1 MTITYTAEVATCR
14 GFGCFLK
21 LLLRWRGS
29 IYKLVWLD
37 LLAFLT
43 LYYVLNLV
51 YRFALNPGQKET
63 FEAVVAYCNSY
74 RDLIPLSF
82 VLGFYVSIVM
92 TRWWNQYTSIPWPD
106 PIAVFVSS
114 NVHGQDERGRVMR
127 RTIMRYVCLCLTMVL
142 TNVSPR
148 VKKRFPGLNNLVE
161 AGLLNENEKTII
173 ETMNKAFPRPSKH
186 WLPIVWAA
194 SIITR
199 ARKEGRIRD
208 DFAVKTIIDELNKFR
223 GQCGL
228 LISYDTISVPLVYT
242 QVVTLAVYSYFLT
255 CCMGQQWIDGK
266 VVGTSTYLNKVD
278 LYFPV
283 FTTLQFFFYMGWLKV
298 AESLINPFGEDDDD
312 FEVNWMV
319 DRNLQVSYLIVD
331 EMHHDHPELLKDQYW
346 DEVFPNEL
354 PYTIAAERFRENH
367 PEPSTAKIE
376 VPKSAGMPS
385 AMSSVRIDEMVGN
398 NGTSAAAPKPPAAD
412 QAQGAPLQTVTY
424 DLSKG
429 APDEEADDASGIHFS
444 AGNGKMRLGL
454 GSSPSLVSVSGTL
467 SRVNTVASALKRF
480 LSRDDSRP
488 NSATPTDDPGK
499 YRFPTSAS
507 SASLTGGVPGTAG
520 VKPAGSMRI
529 TQQVIEEVDEQ
540 ATITSVRPAEPRP
553 NVMDIFAGQAGQPQ
567 TMPLQPPLPNPSTD
581 PAAPQARSQPMDIPR
596 RSPQYERAQ
605 SQCDQT
611 ASLFPPGGVDAL
623 LSTSAPVADSPS
635 ILSAATAPSSP
646 VGDSSKSLYDQ
657 PKAASRETAIER
669 PDAPQFFRW
678 FVTPVENLDLKTSND
693 LLANT
698 AAAAA
703 DPEDV
708 GDDFAKLKAAR
719 EKEKLV
725 RQQMNLARTIST
737 APGVDPSGAVPLMPV
752 VPVAVS
758 MASVAPQAT
767 TLPVTSSSADL
778 LAGGDTVTNSTIKS
792 EDVAPGS

>member
-1 MTITYTAEVATCR
+1 MTISYTSEVATCR

-43 LYYVLNLV
+43 IYYAINMV
-51 YRFALNPGQKET
+51 YRFGLNATQKET
-63 FEAVVAYCNSY
+63 FEAIVQYCDSY
-74 RDLIPLSF
+74 RELIPLSF

-114 NVHGQDERGRVMR
+114 NVHGQDERGRMMR

-142 TNVSPR
+142 ANVSPR
-148 VKKRFPGLNNLVE
+148 VKKRFPGLSNLVE
-161 AGLLNENEKTII
+161 AGLLNDNEKAII

-255 CCMGQQWIDGK
+255 CCMGQQWTDGK
-266 VVGTSTYLNKVD
+266 VVGNTTYLNKVD

-376 VPKSAGMPS
+376 VPKNAAMPS
-385 AMSSVRIDEMVGN
+385 TMSSVRIDEMVGN
-398 NGTSAAAPKPPAAD
+398 TSGDPAAAADTKLTGPA
-412 QAQGAPLQTVTY
+412 QAQAQVSNPVPESGVQSVTY
-424 DLSKG
+424 DFPKG
-429 APDEEADDASGIHFS
+429 SPDEEADDASGIHFS
-444 AGNGKMRLGL
+444 AGNGKMRL

-488 NSATPTDDPGK
+488 GSATPSQDQPYK
-499 YRFPTSAS
+499 FPASAS
-507 SASLTGGVPGTAG
+507 SASLSGGVVGPATSAG
-520 VKPAGSMRI
+520 KPAGSLRI

-540 ATITSVRPAEPRP
+540 ATITSMRANEPRP
-553 NVMDIFAGQAGQPQ
+553 NVIDIFASSSGAGAPNSA
-567 TMPLQPPLPNPSTD
+567 PLQPPPAHSD
-581 PAAPQARSQPMDIPR
+581 PVDIPAR
-596 RSPQYERAQ
+596 PPSYNRAQ
-605 SQCDQT
+605 SQYES
-611 ASLFPPGGVDAL
+611 SLFPPGGVDAL
-623 LSTSAPVADSPS
+623 LSTSAPAGGSPLL
-635 ILSAATAPSSP
+635 LSNAATAPSSP
-646 VGDSSKSLYDQ
+646 VGESSKSLYD
-657 PKAASRETAIER
+657 PLKAASRET
-669 PDAPQFFRW
+669 
-678 FVTPVENLDLKTSND
+678 VENVELRSSND
-693 LLANT
+693 LLA
-698 AAAAA
+698 AQPV
-703 DPEDV
+703 DE
-708 GDDFAKLKAAR
+708 GDDFDKLKAER
-719 EKEKLV
+719 EKEKLM
-725 RQQMNLARTIST
+725 RQQKNLARTIST
-737 APGVDPSGAVPLMPV
+737 APGMEGAAVPLVPLIPV
-752 VPVAVS
+752 NV
-758 MASVAPQAT
+758 PQAQM
-767 TLPVTSSSADL
+767 PAVASSGDL
-778 LAGGDTVTNSTIKS
+778 LAGGEVLSNSTMKS
-792 EDVAPGS
+792 EDAVNGS

>member
-1 MTITYTAEVATCR
+1 MTITYTGEVATCR

-43 LYYVLNLV
+43 IYYAINMV
-51 YRFALNPGQKET
+51 YRFGLNATQKET
-63 FEAVVAYCNSY
+63 FEAIVQYCDSY
-74 RDLIPLSF
+74 RELIPLSF

-114 NVHGQDERGRVMR
+114 NVHGQDERGRMMR

-142 TNVSPR
+142 ANVSPR
-148 VKKRFPGLNNLVE
+148 VKKRFPGLSNLVE
-161 AGLLNENEKTII
+161 AGLLNDNEKAII

-255 CCMGQQWIDGK
+255 CCMGQQWTEGK
-266 VVGTSTYLNKVD
+266 VVGSTTYLNKVD

-376 VPKSAGMPS
+376 VPKNAAMPS
-385 AMSSVRIDEMVGN
+385 TMSSVRIDEM
-398 NGTSAAAPKPPAAD
+398 
-412 QAQGAPLQTVTY
+412 
-424 DLSKG
+424 
-429 APDEEADDASGIHFS
+429 ADDASGIHFS
-444 AGNGKMRLGL
+444 AGNGKMRL

-488 NSATPTDDPGK
+488 GSATPSQDQPYK
-499 YRFPTSAS
+499 FPASAS
-507 SASLTGGVPGTAG
+507 SASLSGGVVGSATSAG
-520 VKPAGSMRI
+520 KPAGSLRI

-540 ATITSVRPAEPRP
+540 ATITSMRANEPRP
-553 NVMDIFAGQAGQPQ
+553 NVMDIFGAASSSGAA
-567 TMPLQPPLPNPSTD
+567 TNSVPLQPP
-581 PAAPQARSQPMDIPR
+581 PAHSEPVDIPTR
-596 RSPQYERAQ
+596 APSYNRAQ
-605 SQCDQT
+605 SQYEPN
-611 ASLFPPGGVDAL
+611 LFPPGGVDAL
-623 LSTSAPVADSPS
+623 LSTSAPAGGSPLL
-635 ILSAATAPSSP
+635 LSNAATAPSSP
-646 VGDSSKSLYDQ
+646 VGESSKSLYDPQ
-657 PKAASRETAIER
+657 KAASRET
-669 PDAPQFFRW
+669 
-678 FVTPVENLDLKTSND
+678 VENMDLRSSSD
-693 LLANT
+693 LLAN
-698 AAAAA
+698 AAAAQ
-703 DPEDV
+703 PEDE
-708 GDDFAKLKAAR
+708 GDDFDKLKAAR
-719 EKEKLV
+719 EKEKLM
-725 RQQMNLARTIST
+725 RQQKNLARTIST
-737 APGVDPSGAVPLMPV
+737 APGMETTAVPMVPMIPV
-752 VPVAVS
+752 NVAVQQ
-758 MASVAPQAT
+758 AHLPSVA
-767 TLPVTSSSADL
+767 SSADL
-778 LAGGDTVTNSTIKS
+778 LAGGELLSNSTMKS
-792 EDVAPGS
+792 EDAVNGS

>member
-1 MTITYTAEVATCR
+1 MTITYTGEVATCR

-43 LYYVLNLV
+43 IYYAINMV
-51 YRFALNPGQKET
+51 YRFGLNPGQKET
-63 FEAVVAYCNSY
+63 FEAIVQYCDSY
-74 RDLIPLSF
+74 RELIPLSF

-114 NVHGQDERGRVMR
+114 NVHGQDERGRMMR

-142 TNVSPR
+142 ANVSPR

-161 AGLLNENEKTII
+161 AGLLNDNEKAII

-255 CCMGQQWIDGK
+255 CCMGQQWTDGK
-266 VVGTSTYLNKVD
+266 VVGNTTYLNKVD

-376 VPKSAGMPS
+376 VPKNAAMPS
-385 AMSSVRIDEMVGN
+385 TMSSVRIDEM
-398 NGTSAAAPKPPAAD
+398 
-412 QAQGAPLQTVTY
+412 
-424 DLSKG
+424 
-429 APDEEADDASGIHFS
+429 ADDASGIHFS
-444 AGNGKMRLGL
+444 AGNGKMRLD
-454 GSSPSLVSVSGTL
+454 SSPSLVSVSGTL

-488 NSATPTDDPGK
+488 GSATPSQDQPYK
-499 YRFPTSAS
+499 FPASAS
-507 SASLTGGVPGTAG
+507 SASLSGAVVGSATSAG
-520 VKPAGSMRI
+520 KPAGSLRI

-540 ATITSVRPAEPRP
+540 ATITSMRANEPRP
-553 NVMDIFAGQAGQPQ
+553 NVMDIFAQTSSGAG
-567 TMPLQPPLPNPSTD
+567 TSGPLQPP
-581 PAAPQARSQPMDIPR
+581 PAHSEPVDIPSR
-596 RSPQYERAQ
+596 PPSYNRAQ
-605 SQCDQT
+605 SQYEPT
-611 ASLFPPGGVDAL
+611 LYPPGGVDAL
-623 LSTSAPVADSPS
+623 LSTSAPAGGSPLL
-635 ILSAATAPSSP
+635 LSNAATAPSSP
-646 VGDSSKSLYDQ
+646 VGESSKSLYDPQ
-657 PKAASRETAIER
+657 KAASRET
-669 PDAPQFFRW
+669 
-678 FVTPVENLDLKTSND
+678 VENMDLRSSTD
-693 LLANT
+693 LLGHP
-698 AAAAA
+698 AAQ
-703 DPEDV
+703 PEDE
-708 GDDFAKLKAAR
+708 GDDFDKLKAER
-719 EKEKLV
+719 EKEKLM
-725 RQQMNLARTIST
+725 RQQKNLARTIST
-737 APGVDPSGAVPLMPV
+737 APGMEATAVPLVPM
-752 VPVAVS
+752 VPVNVAVQQ
-758 MASVAPQAT
+758 AQLQPVA
-767 TLPVTSSSADL
+767 SSADL
-778 LAGGDTVTNSTIKS
+778 LAGGDQFSNSTMKS
-792 EDVAPGS
+792 EDAINGS

>member
-1 MTITYTAEVATCR
+1 MTITYTGEVATCR

-43 LYYVLNLV
+43 IYYAINMV
-51 YRFALNPGQKET
+51 YRFALNDAQKTT
-63 FEAVVAYCNSY
+63 FEAIVLYCDSY
-74 RDLIPLSF
+74 SDLIPLSF

-142 TNVSPR
+142 ANVSPR

-161 AGLLNENEKTII
+161 AGLLNDNERDII

-255 CCMGQQWIDGK
+255 CCMGKQWTDGK
-266 VVGTSTYLNKVD
+266 MVGNTSTLNKVD

-354 PYTIAAERFRENH
+354 PYTIAAEKFRENH

-376 VPKSAGMPS
+376 VPKNAAIPS
-385 AMSSVRIDEMVGN
+385 TMSSVRIDEMVGN
-398 NGTSAAAPKPPAAD
+398 TNGGNPAAAPDEKPPGTTPV
-412 QAQGAPLQTVTY
+412 QASGQSEMPQGVQSVTY
-424 DLSKG
+424 DFPKG
-429 APDEEADDASGIHFS
+429 SPDEEADDASGIHFS
-444 AGNGKMRLGL
+444 AGNGKMRL

-488 NSATPTDDPGK
+488 GSATPSEDQKP
-499 YRFPTSAS
+499 YRFPASAS
-507 SASLTGGVPGTAG
+507 SASLTGNVGSATSAGKPPG
-520 VKPAGSMRI
+520 SLRI

-540 ATITSVRPAEPRP
+540 ATITSMRANEPRP
-553 NVMDIFAGQAGQPQ
+553 NVMNIFAPASTSAG
-567 TMPLQPPLPNPSTD
+567 TAPLQPP
-581 PAAPQARSQPMDIPR
+581 PAHSEPVDIPQR
-596 RSPQYERAQ
+596 PPSYSRAQ
-605 SQCDQT
+605 SQYEPT
-611 ASLFPPGGVDAL
+611 LFPPGGVDAL
-623 LSTSAPVADSPS
+623 LSTSAPAGGSPS
-635 ILSAATAPSSP
+635 MLSTAATAPSSP
-646 VGDSSKSLYDQ
+646 VGDSSKSLYDPQ
-657 PKAASRETAIER
+657 NAASRETER
-669 PDAPQFFRW
+669 PDAPQVFRW
-678 FVTPVENLDLKTSND
+678 YITPVENLDLRASQDPLVN
-693 LLANT
+693 
-698 AAAAA
+698 AAAAE
-703 DPEDV
+703 PEVDE
-708 GDDFAKLKAAR
+708 GDDFEKLKAAR
-719 EKEKLV
+719 EKEKLM
-725 RQQMNLARTIST
+725 RQQKNLARTIST
-737 APGVDPSGAVPLMPV
+737 APGVDASAVPL
-752 VPVAVS
+752 VPVIP
-758 MASVAPQAT
+758 VAIPVPQANM
-767 TLPVTSSSADL
+767 PEVPSSADL
-778 LAGGDTVTNSTIKS
+778 LAGAELVPSSTMKS
-792 EDVAPGS
+792 EDAVNGS

>member
-1 MTITYTAEVATCR
+1 MTITYTGEVATCR

-37 LLAFLT
+37 LLAFLII
-43 LYYVLNLV
+43 YYAINMV
-51 YRFALNPGQKET
+51 YRFGLNPGQKET
-63 FEAVVAYCNSY
+63 FEAIVQYCDSY
-74 RDLIPLSF
+74 RELIPLSF

-142 TNVSPR
+142 ANVSPR

-161 AGLLNENEKTII
+161 AGLLNDNEKTII
-173 ETMNKAFPRPSKH
+173 EAMNKSFPRPSKH

-255 CCMGQQWIDGK
+255 CCMGQQWTDGK
-266 VVGTSTYLNKVD
+266 VVGNTTYLNKVD

-376 VPKSAGMPS
+376 VPKNAAMPS
-385 AMSSVRIDEMVGN
+385 TMSSVRIDEM
-398 NGTSAAAPKPPAAD
+398 
-412 QAQGAPLQTVTY
+412 
-424 DLSKG
+424 
-429 APDEEADDASGIHFS
+429 ADDASGIHFS
-444 AGNGKMRLGL
+444 AGNGKMRL

-488 NSATPTDDPGK
+488 GSATPSEDQKPYK
-499 YRFPTSAS
+499 FPASAS
-507 SASLTGGVPGTAG
+507 SASLSGVAG
-520 VKPAGSMRI
+520 SATSAGKPAGSMRI
-529 TQQVIEEVDEQ
+529 THQVIEEVDEQ
-540 ATITSVRPAEPRP
+540 ATITSMRANEPRP
-553 NVMDIFAGQAGQPQ
+553 NVMDIFASSSGAGGPPSG
-567 TMPLQPPLPNPSTD
+567 PLQPP
-581 PAAPQARSQPMDIPR
+581 PAHSEPVDIPAR
-596 RSPQYERAQ
+596 PPSYNRAQ
-605 SQCDQT
+605 SQYEPT
-611 ASLFPPGGVDAL
+611 LFPPGGVDNL
-623 LSTSAPVADSPS
+623 LSTSAPAGGSPS
-635 ILSAATAPSSP
+635 LLSNAATAPSSP
-646 VGDSSKSLYDQ
+646 VGDSSKSLYDPQ
-657 PKAASRETAIER
+657 KAASRET
-669 PDAPQFFRW
+669 
-678 FVTPVENLDLKTSND
+678 VENLDLRASTD
-693 LLANT
+693 LLTQAQ
-698 AAAAA
+698 AAVE
-703 DPEDV
+703 PEDE
-708 GDDFAKLKAAR
+708 GDDFEKLKAAR
-719 EKEKLV
+719 EKEKLM
-725 RQQMNLARTIST
+725 RQQKNLARTIST
-737 APGVDPSGAVPLMPV
+737 APGVDATAVPLVPMI
-752 VPVAVS
+752 PVAV
-758 MASVAPQAT
+758 AVPPPNVPSVP
-767 TLPVTSSSADL
+767 SSADL
-778 LAGGDTVTNSTIKS
+778 LSGSELLPSSTMKS
-792 EDVAPGS
+792 EDAVNGS

>member
-1 MTITYTAEVATCR
+1 MTITYTGEVATCR

-43 LYYVLNLV
+43 IYYAINMV
-51 YRFALNPGQKET
+51 YRFGLNPTQKET
-63 FEAVVAYCNSY
+63 FEAIVQYCDSY
-74 RDLIPLSF
+74 RELIPLSF

-114 NVHGQDERGRVMR
+114 NVHGQDERGRMMR

-142 TNVSPR
+142 ANVSPR
-148 VKKRFPGLNNLVE
+148 VKKRFPGLSNLVE
-161 AGLLNENEKTII
+161 AGLLNDNEKAII

-255 CCMGQQWIDGK
+255 CCMGQQWTDGK
-266 VVGTSTYLNKVD
+266 MVGNTTYQNKVD

-376 VPKSAGMPS
+376 VPKNAAMPS
-385 AMSSVRIDEMVGN
+385 TMSSVRIDEMVGN
-398 NGTSAAAPKPPAAD
+398 TSGDPAVAD
-412 QAQGAPLQTVTY
+412 TKLTVPGSGPGQAQNPVPAPVPESGVQSVTY
-424 DLSKG
+424 DFPKG
-429 APDEEADDASGIHFS
+429 SPDEEADDASGIHFS
-444 AGNGKMRLGL
+444 AGNGKMRL

-488 NSATPTDDPGK
+488 GSATPSQDQPYK
-499 YRFPTSAS
+499 FPASAS
-507 SASLTGGVPGTAG
+507 SASLSGGIVGPATSAG
-520 VKPAGSMRI
+520 KPAGSLRI

-540 ATITSVRPAEPRP
+540 ATITSMRANEPRP
-553 NVMDIFAGQAGQPQ
+553 NVMDIFASPSGAANSV
-567 TMPLQPPLPNPSTD
+567 PLQPPPAQSD
-581 PAAPQARSQPMDIPR
+581 PVDIPTR
-596 RSPQYERAQ
+596 PPSYNRAQ
-605 SQCDQT
+605 SQYES
-611 ASLFPPGGVDAL
+611 SLFPPGGVDAL
-623 LSTSAPVADSPS
+623 LSTSAPAGGSPLL
-635 ILSAATAPSSP
+635 LSNAATAPSSP
-646 VGDSSKSLYDQ
+646 VGESSKSLYDPQ
-657 PKAASRETAIER
+657 KAASRET
-669 PDAPQFFRW
+669 
-678 FVTPVENLDLKTSND
+678 VENMDLRSSSD
-693 LLANT
+693 LLA
-698 AAAAA
+698 AQPV
-703 DPEDV
+703 DE
-708 GDDFAKLKAAR
+708 GDDFDKLKAER
-719 EKEKLV
+719 EKEKLM
-725 RQQMNLARTIST
+725 RQQKNLARTIST
-737 APGVDPSGAVPLMPV
+737 APGMEATAVPLVPI
-752 VPVAVS
+752 VPVNVAV
-758 MASVAPQAT
+758 PQAQ
-767 TLPVTSSSADL
+767 LPAVASSADL
-778 LAGGDTVTNSTIKS
+778 LVGGEVLSNSTMKS
-792 EDVAPGS
+792 EDAVNGS

>member
-1 MTITYTAEVATCR
+1 MTITYTGEVATCR

-21 LLLRWRGS
+21 LLFRWRGS

-43 LYYVLNLV
+43 IYYAINMV
-51 YRFALNPGQKET
+51 YRFGLNPTQKET
-63 FEAVVAYCNSY
+63 FEAIVQYCDSY
-74 RDLIPLSF
+74 RELIPLSF

-114 NVHGQDERGRVMR
+114 NVHGQDERGRMMR

-142 TNVSPR
+142 ANVSPR

-161 AGLLNENEKTII
+161 AGLLNDNEKTII

-255 CCMGQQWIDGK
+255 CCMGQQWTDGK
-266 VVGTSTYLNKVD
+266 VVGNTTYLNKVD

-376 VPKSAGMPS
+376 VPKNAAMPS
-385 AMSSVRIDEMVGN
+385 TMSSVRIDEMVGN
-398 NGTSAAAPKPPAAD
+398 ANGDPVAAAAAD
-412 QAQGAPLQTVTY
+412 AKIPGPGQVQGPVADSGVQSVTY
-424 DLSKG
+424 DFPKG
-429 APDEEADDASGIHFS
+429 SADEEADDASGIHFS
-444 AGNGKMRLGL
+444 AGNGKMRL

-488 NSATPTDDPGK
+488 GSATPSQDQPYK
-499 YRFPTSAS
+499 FPASAS
-507 SASLTGGVPGTAG
+507 SASLSGGVVGSATSAG
-520 VKPAGSMRI
+520 KPVGSLRI

-540 ATITSVRPAEPRP
+540 ATITSMRANEPRP
-553 NVMDIFAGQAGQPQ
+553 NVMDIFAPASTSGAGVSL
-567 TMPLQPPLPNPSTD
+567 PLQPP
-581 PAAPQARSQPMDIPR
+581 PAHSEPVDIPAR
-596 RSPQYERAQ
+596 PPSYNRAQ
-605 SQCDQT
+605 SQYEPT
-611 ASLFPPGGVDAL
+611 LFPPGGVDAL
-623 LSTSAPVADSPS
+623 LSTSAPAGGSPLL
-635 ILSAATAPSSP
+635 LSNAATAPSSP
-646 VGDSSKSLYDQ
+646 VGESSKSLYD
-657 PKAASRETAIER
+657 PHKAASRETER
-669 PDAPQFFRW
+669 PDAPQVF
-678 FVTPVENLDLKTSND
+678 
-693 LLANT
+693 
-698 AAAAA
+698 
-703 DPEDV
+703 
-708 GDDFAKLKAAR
+708 
-719 EKEKLV
+719 
-725 RQQMNLARTIST
+725 
-737 APGVDPSGAVPLMPV
+737 
-752 VPVAVS
+752 
-758 MASVAPQAT
+758 
-767 TLPVTSSSADL
+767 
-778 LAGGDTVTNSTIKS
+778 
-792 EDVAPGS
+792 

>member
-1 MTITYTAEVATCR
+1 MTISYTSEVATCR

-43 LYYVLNLV
+43 IYYAINMV
-51 YRFALNPGQKET
+51 YRFGLNATQKET
-63 FEAVVAYCNSY
+63 FEAIVQYCDSY
-74 RDLIPLSF
+74 RELIPLSF

-114 NVHGQDERGRVMR
+114 NVHGQDERGRMMR

-142 TNVSPR
+142 ANVSPR
-148 VKKRFPGLNNLVE
+148 VKKRFPGLDNLVE
-161 AGLLNENEKTII
+161 AGLLNDNEKTII

-255 CCMGQQWIDGK
+255 CCMGQQWTDGK
-266 VVGTSTYLNKVD
+266 VVGNTTYLNKVD

-376 VPKSAGMPS
+376 VPKNAAMPS
-385 AMSSVRIDEMVGN
+385 TMSSVRIDEM
-398 NGTSAAAPKPPAAD
+398 
-412 QAQGAPLQTVTY
+412 
-424 DLSKG
+424 
-429 APDEEADDASGIHFS
+429 ADDASGIHFS
-444 AGNGKMRLGL
+444 AGNGKMRL

-488 NSATPTDDPGK
+488 GSATPSQDQPYK
-499 YRFPTSAS
+499 FPASAS
-507 SASLTGGVPGTAG
+507 SASLSGGVVGSATSAG
-520 VKPAGSMRI
+520 KPVGSLRI

-540 ATITSVRPAEPRP
+540 ATITSMRASEPRP
-553 NVMDIFAGQAGQPQ
+553 NVMDIFAPTSSSGAGPSV
-567 TMPLQPPLPNPSTD
+567 PLQPP
-581 PAAPQARSQPMDIPR
+581 PAHSEPVDIPAR
-596 RSPQYERAQ
+596 PPSYNRAQ
-605 SQCDQT
+605 SQYEPT
-611 ASLFPPGGVDAL
+611 LFPPGGVDAL
-623 LSTSAPVADSPS
+623 LSTSAPAGGSPLL
-635 ILSAATAPSSP
+635 LSNAATAPSSP
-646 VGDSSKSLYDQ
+646 VGESSKSLYDPQ
-657 PKAASRETAIER
+657 KAASRET
-669 PDAPQFFRW
+669 
-678 FVTPVENLDLKTSND
+678 VENMDLRSSND
-693 LLANT
+693 LLA
-698 AAAAA
+698 AAAAQV
-703 DPEDV
+703 EDE
-708 GDDFAKLKAAR
+708 GDDFDKLKAAR
-719 EKEKLV
+719 EKEKLM
-725 RQQMNLARTIST
+725 RQQKNLARTIST
-737 APGVDPSGAVPLMPV
+737 APGMEATAVPMMPMIPV
-752 VPVAVS
+752 NVAV
-758 MASVAPQAT
+758 PQAQM
-767 TLPVTSSSADL
+767 PAVASSADL
-778 LAGGDTVTNSTIKS
+778 LAGGELLSNSTMKS
-792 EDVAPGS
+792 QDAINSS